1 MRKTEEFKVLGI
13 ITLTLVLL
21 LAFCL
26 GTSDVLALLLLGLI
40 GIGVALAYAVYI
52 KKERMG
58 PADERSERISFMA
71 SRNGFLAIIL
81 LLTFDAVASH
91 VYPSL
96 TTITETTIIAWGL
109 GVFVYLLTYIVGVRD
124 PAR

>member
-26 GTSDVLALLLLGLI
+26 GTSDVLAFLLVGF
-40 GIGVALAYAVYI
+40 IGVLVGLAYTQYI
-52 KKERMG
+52 KKERIG
-58 PADERSERISFMA
+58 PADERSGKISLVA
-71 SRNGFLAIIL
+71 TRNGFLAVIL

-91 VYPSL
+91 LYPSL
-96 TTITETTIIAWGL
+96 TTITDVSITAWSL
-109 GVFVYLLTYIVGVRD
+109 GVFVYIATYLYGIREI
-124 PAR
+124 